1 MRTCTVLLGK
11 AALQGSLC
19 PFNYLCMSRNISEL
33 SGRKGLT
40 DNLFSR
46 IGELST
52 TEGAPD
58 KDQLEKLAQE
68 FLIGTATA
76 YGTSTFYDFTRPEN
90 RGKKVYVCNGSA
102 CLCAGTQENLHE
114 ELQQHFKPEEIGH
127 MTCLGRCYENRAFH
141 YQGLNYSGPSAEN
154 LPALFAKPEARYN
167 GYPVRAHGTPVLTAP
182 YENGPVLEA
191 RIKSLFQRPATD
203 VLAEIEQ
210 SRLRGRGGAGFPIS
224 MKLDFCRKVENKDKF
239 VICNADEGDPGAFSD
254 RYLLEQQTESL
265 LEGMIIAGYVIGATW
280 GVVYIR
286 AEYPE
291 SVQKVEDQIRDFYDR
306 KLLGENIQDSGF
318 NYHIRVI
325 RAQGAYICGEETAL
339 INSIE
344 GQRPEVR
351 VRPPYP
357 AVSGLFNKPTV
368 VNNVETLACL
378 PWILQH
384 GGAAYSQLGTEKS
397 SGTKLVS
404 LDSFFNKPGIL
415 EVEMGTPLRTVVDD
429 LGGGFRTPVKAL
441 HIGGPLG
448 GMVPVSQIDQL
459 TVDFE
464 TFAKEGFLLGH
475 ASVVSIPESMPLIS
489 YLAHLF
495 EFAAY
500 ESCGKCF
507 PCRLGTKRAEEMLR
521 KAEDGS
527 YKIDPVLFDDLLFTL
542 QTGSLCAHGGGIPL
556 PVRNALHW
564 FHDELKSYFA

>member
-1 MRTCTVLLGK
+1 MRTCRVLLAK
-11 AALQGSLC
+11 AALQVVSR
-19 PFNYLCMSRNISEL
+19 PANYLYMSRNISEL

-46 IGELST
+46 IGELSLA
-52 TEGAPD
+52 EGAPD
-58 KDQLEKLAQE
+58 KDQLEQLAQE
-68 FLIGTATA
+68 FLVGTATA
-76 YGTSTFYDFTRPEN
+76 YGTSTFYDFTKPEN

-102 CLCAGTQENLHE
+102 CLCAGTQEDLHG
-114 ELQQHFKPEEIGH
+114 ELEGFFKPEEIGH

-141 YQGLNYSGPSAEN
+141 YQGLNYSGKSASD
-154 LPALFAKPEARYN
+154 LGALFEKPVARYN
-167 GYPVRAHGTPVLTAP
+167 GYPVRSRGTAVLTAA
-182 YENGPVLEA
+182 YENGPVLEQ
-191 RIKSLFQRPATD
+191 RLRSLLHRPATE
-203 VLAEIEQ
+203 VLAEIEA

-224 MKLDFCRKVENKDKF
+224 MKLDFCRKVASTDKF

-254 RYLLEQQTESL
+254 RYLLEERTEAL

-291 SVQKVEDQIRDFYDR
+291 AVLKVEEQIRDFYDR
-306 KLLGENIQDSGF
+306 NLLGENILGTGL

-325 RAQGAYICGEETAL
+325 HAQGSYICGEETAL

-384 GGAAYSQLGTEKS
+384 GGNAYSALGTEKS

-404 LDSFFNKPGIL
+404 LDSFFNNPGIV
-415 EVEMGTPLRTVVDD
+415 EVEMGTPLRTVVEV
-429 LGGGFRTPVKAL
+429 LGGGFRAPVKAL

-448 GMVPVSQIDQL
+448 GMVPVSQIDEL

-464 TFAKEGFLLGH
+464 SFVKGGFLLGH

-495 EFAAY
+495 EFASY

-564 FHDELKSYFA
+564 FNDELKSYFA